1 MHRKDW
7 KKDIFTIPN
16 MLSLFRLLLIP
27 VYVVLYLNAE
37 PNSWTDHLIA
47 AGVLA
52 VSCLT
57 DMIDGKIARRFN
69 MISTTGK
76 LLDPLADKATQ
87 LAMIICLLFKYP
99 VLKWLIIV
107 FLTKEIFQLIAA
119 IITFRKGKV
128 LDGALITGKISTTIV
143 FTSLVVMVLLPQI
156 DMLIIQIIAAVDIIA
171 LLVAMIDYAR
181 AFFTDNPLLH
191 SVDEELGETK

>member
-16 MLSLFRLLLIP
+16 MLSLFRLVLIP
-27 VYVVLYLNAE
+27 VYVVIYLNAD

-57 DMIDGKIARRFN
+57 DMIDGKIARHFN

-76 LLDPLADKATQ
+76 ILDPLADKATQ
-87 LAMIICLLFKYP
+87 MTMIICLLVKYP
-99 VLKWLIIV
+99 ILKWLIIMFV
-107 FLTKEIFQLIAA
+107 IKEVFQLIAG
-119 IITFRKGKV
+119 IITLRKGKV
-128 LDGALITGKISTTIV
+128 LRGALLSGKISTTIL
-143 FTSLVVMVLLPQI
+143 FTSLVVMVMVPQI
-156 DMLIIQIIAAVDIIA
+156 DVIYLQIICVVDSIA
-171 LLVAMIDYAR
+171 LLIAMIDYGR
-181 AFFTDNPLLH
+181 AYFTENSMLQT
-191 SVDEELGETK
+191 VEEELGRE

>member
-16 MLSLFRLLLIP
+16 MLSLFRLVLIP
-27 VYVVLYLNAE
+27 VYVVIYLNAD

-57 DMIDGKIARRFN
+57 DMIDGKIARHFN

-76 LLDPLADKATQ
+76 ILDPLADKATQ
-87 LAMIICLLFKYP
+87 LTMIICLLIKYS
-99 VLKWLIIV
+99 VLKWLVIMFVI
-107 FLTKEIFQLIAA
+107 KEAFQLIAA
-119 IITFRKGKV
+119 IITLRKGKV
-128 LDGALITGKISTTIV
+128 LRGALLTGKISTTIL
-143 FTSLVVMVLLPQI
+143 FTSLVVMVMVPQI
-156 DMLIIQIIAAVDIIA
+156 DVKYLQIICIVDSIA
-171 LLVAMIDYAR
+171 LLVAMIDYGR
-181 AFFTDNPLLH
+181 VFFTENSMLQT
-191 SVDEELGETK
+191 VEEELGRE

>member
-16 MLSLFRLLLIP
+16 MLSLFRLVLIP
-27 VYVVLYLNAE
+27 VYVVIYLSAD

-57 DMIDGKIARRFN
+57 DMIDGKIARHFN

-76 LLDPLADKATQ
+76 ILDPLADKATQ
-87 LAMIICLLFKYP
+87 MTMIICLLVKYP
-99 VLKWLIIV
+99 ILKWLIIMFV
-107 FLTKEIFQLIAA
+107 IKEVFQLTAG
-119 IITFRKGKV
+119 IITLRKGKV
-128 LDGALITGKISTTIV
+128 LRGALLSGKISTTIL
-143 FTSLVVMVLLPQI
+143 FTSLVVMVMVPQI
-156 DMLIIQIIAAVDIIA
+156 DVIYLQIICVVDSIA
-171 LLVAMIDYAR
+171 LLIAMIDYGR
-181 AFFTDNPLLH
+181 AYFTENSMLQT
-191 SVDEELGETK
+191 VEEELGRE

>member
-1 MHRKDW
+1 MQRKDW

-16 MLSLFRLLLIP
+16 MLSLFRLVLIP
-27 VYVVLYLNAE
+27 VYVTLYMKAD
-37 PNSWTDHLIA
+37 PTSWTDHLIA
-47 AGVLA
+47 ASVLA

-128 LDGALITGKISTTIV
+128 LGGALITGKISTTIV

-156 DMLIIQIIAAVDIIA
+156 DILIIQIIAAVDIIA